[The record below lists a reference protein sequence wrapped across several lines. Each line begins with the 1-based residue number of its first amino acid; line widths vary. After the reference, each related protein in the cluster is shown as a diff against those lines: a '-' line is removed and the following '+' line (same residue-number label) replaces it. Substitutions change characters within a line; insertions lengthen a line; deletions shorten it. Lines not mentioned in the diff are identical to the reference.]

1 VRDYALLGEN
11 TTLGPAAICGHGAEF
26 EGVALEG
33 SYLYHYCEIY
43 GVLGARVDIGAA
55 TVCGTLRFD
64 DGVAAHRI
72 GNRRETPREGG
83 NASYLGDY
91 SRTGVNA
98 ILMPG
103 VRTGAYS
110 CVGPGVVL
118 SEDLPANEM
127 VTVRQELVRRPWGPE
142 RYGW

>member
-1 VRDYALLGEN
+1 MDV
-11 TTLGPAAICGHGAEF
+11 
-26 EGVALEG
+26 
-33 SYLYHYCEIY
+33 
-43 GVLGARVDIGAA
+43 GAA

-64 DGVAAHRI
+64 DGVATHRI
-72 GNRRETPREGG
+72 GGRRETPREGG
-83 NASYLGDY
+83 NATYLGDY